1 MPCLAAT
8 SLTAT
13 PSARR
18 QVPKV
23 RRRSCELI
31 RRKTSYGLS
40 SSGAGSQRKNAITDA
55 IARVAVMQVA
65 SDNQSAGVPPAF
77 ALVGWDSC
85 TCTGAPSAAG
95 VPLTITR

>member
-55 IARVAVMQVA
+55 IARVAVMQSRRTISPLA
-65 SDNQSAGVPPAF
+65 CRRRSRWSAGTAALALAHPALR
-77 ALVGWDSC
+77 AC
-85 TCTGAPSAAG
+85 
-95 VPLTITR
+95 R